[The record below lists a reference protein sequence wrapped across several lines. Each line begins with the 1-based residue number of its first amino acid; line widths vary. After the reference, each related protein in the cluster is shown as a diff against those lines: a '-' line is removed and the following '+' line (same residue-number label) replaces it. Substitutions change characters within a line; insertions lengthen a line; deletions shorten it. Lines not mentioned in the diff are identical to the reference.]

1 MTSHSRSP
9 TLSCSTFHTL
19 ILLLP
24 LILLLTSHPVSS
36 FTPVLIPR
44 SLILKYRPKTTLF
57 SSAANKVPDK
67 LGVSA
72 GATNGVYLLGT
83 GSSTPKTYISNSDLE
98 AVVETS
104 DEWIRTR
111 TGIGGR
117 RVLLHEGDEVSWEQN
132 GGKGN
137 KNV

>member
-1 MTSHSRSP
+1 
-9 TLSCSTFHTL
+9 
-19 ILLLP
+19 
-24 LILLLTSHPVSS
+24 
-36 FTPVLIPR
+36 
-44 SLILKYRPKTTLF
+44 
-57 SSAANKVPDK
+57 
-67 LGVSA
+67 
-72 GATNGVYLLGT
+72 VYLLGT